1 MRRVAADPSRGGG
14 VLAHASVLV
23 ATSNPSRTSPVKR
36 GKWVLDALLDAAPP
50 PPPPGTPQL
59 PEQAPGDAA
68 RSVRELLAA
77 HRADPNCAACHL
89 RMDAIG
95 FAFERWDPVGRPRT
109 RVGGADIDDLGELPD
124 GRMLQGVPSLRAELR
139 ASPDFL
145 RSLAKHL
152 HVYAT
157 GRECTPADD
166 DLLDRMLEELGP
178 SPSLRDMVIAIA
190 TSPAMRQRG
199 AR

>member
-1 MRRVAADPSRGGG
+1 
-14 VLAHASVLV
+14 
-23 ATSNPSRTSPVKR
+23 
-36 GKWVLDALLDAAPP
+36 
-50 PPPPGTPQL
+50 
-59 PEQAPGDAA
+59 
-68 RSVRELLAA
+68 
-77 HRADPNCAACHL
+77 
-89 RMDAIG
+89 
-95 FAFERWDPVGRPRT
+95 
-109 RVGGADIDDLGELPD
+109 
-124 GRMLQGVPSLRAELR
+124 MLQGVPSLRAELR